1 MAVAAFKDLCLDAVD
16 QSAVA
21 GFWAAVL
28 GAPLEVLAVRKLGAP
43 HNPEYGIGAIAEGG
57 TRVFDTE
64 ALAVLGINGG
74 VLDSI
79 VAREAEELRRR
90 MTAYRGERPLAELEG
105 RTAIV
110 VDDGVATGVTDT
122 AALRAIRRLRP
133 RRLVLAVPVC
143 APDSAARLREEA
155 DELVCLSEPRQLYGV
170 GQWYRDFSQVSDE
183 EVVAALGAAGSA
195 AATGERASKARVL
208 IAGAGIAGIEAA
220 LALRDLA
227 GEEVEVEMRDP
238 RREFAFRPFAVGE
251 PYGAARIFRYEM
263 AALAAGCGA
272 SFHADGIVAVDPER
286 RVAVTRDGERLRY
299 DYLLL
304 ATGVRML
311 WAVPGAVTFWGVA
324 DEGHVG
330 EVVADLRAGRLR
342 NLVFT
347 MPGGQSW
354 ALPLYELALL
364 GASELA
370 KAGGARTR
378 LIVVTP
384 EDAPL
389 ELIGRRAGEQVARLL
404 DEHGIEVVAGAHPVA
419 FEDGR
424 LRVAPGKGIE
434 ADAVI
439 SLPRL
444 EGRRVAGVPHDA
456 SGFVGVDE
464 QGRVIGIE
472 RVLAAGDMTSFPV
485 KQGGIATQ
493 QADAA
498 ASLIASEAGAEVD
511 PEPFDPVLR
520 GVLWTG
526 REPRYLYGRPTGG
539 HGEASSL
546 SEEPRWP
553 QPEGKV
559 IGRYLTSFLDSL
571 ADGHDPAATGF
582 RAAS

>member
-1 MAVAAFKDLCLDAVD
+1 MAVT
-16 QSAVA
+16 
-21 GFWAAVL
+21 G
-28 GAPLEVLAVRKLGAP
+28 
-43 HNPEYGIGAIAEGG
+43 
-57 TRVFDTE
+57 
-64 ALAVLGINGG
+64 
-74 VLDSI
+74 
-79 VAREAEELRRR
+79 
-90 MTAYRGERPLAELEG
+90 
-105 RTAIV
+105 
-110 VDDGVATGVTDT
+110 DGK
-122 AALRAIRRLRP
+122 R
-133 RRLVLAVPVC
+133 
-143 APDSAARLREEA
+143 
-155 DELVCLSEPRQLYGV
+155 
-170 GQWYRDFSQVSDE
+170 
-183 EVVAALGAAGSA
+183 
-195 AATGERASKARVL
+195 KARVL
-208 IAGAGIAGIEAA
+208 IAGAGIAGVEAA

-251 PYGAARIFRYEM
+251 PYGAARVFRYEM
-263 AALAAGCGA
+263 GALATACGA
-272 SFHADGIVAVDPER
+272 AFHPDGIVAVDPER
-286 RVAVTRDGERLRY
+286 RVAVTRDGERLGY
-299 DYLLL
+299 DFLLL

-342 NLVFT
+342 SLVFT

-364 GASELA
+364 GASEMA
-370 KAGGARTR
+370 RTGGTRTR
-378 LIVVTP
+378 LTVVTP

-389 ELIGRRAGEQVARLL
+389 ELFGRRAGEQMGRLL
-404 DEHGIEVVAGAHPVA
+404 DERGIEVVPGTHPVA
-419 FEDGR
+419 FEAGR
-424 LRVAPGKGIE
+424 LRVAPGEEIE

-464 QGRVIGIE
+464 HGRVMGVE
-472 RVLAAGDMTSFPV
+472 GVLAAGDVTGFPV

-498 ASLIASEAGAEVD
+498 ASLIASEAGAAVD

-526 REPRYLYGRPTGG
+526 RGPRYLFGRPTGG
-539 HGEASSL
+539 RGDTSSL
-546 SEEPRWP
+546 SEEPQWP

-559 IGRYLTSFLDSL
+559 IGRYLTAFLDSL
-571 ADGHDPAATGF
+571 ADGQNPAVATGF